1 MEDFMHFENF
11 SVNNIIF
18 LDFMKKSNEVL
29 ITIPKTDIQVQNQ
42 FKIQVVAYIEEKFKT

>member
-1 MEDFMHFENF
+1 MEDLIHFENF

-29 ITIPKTDIQVQNQ
+29 ITIPKNDILQQ
-42 FKIQVVAYIEEKFKT
+42 FPSKNAKNF